1 MSDDDDEFGGFGDI
15 QMTFDGFGADEP
27 GVTMGVNVNVAY
39 DKFGRDAAGEYSDDE
54 DDDESFGFM
63 DGDFDEP
70 EMVTEEDWAAE
81 QADLEKEDLLL
92 AAALAADQERMEMQR
107 AQAMVDE
114 HNRLQEARYQG
125 TKLDVVEEGEE
136 PEDAFGPGKDE
147 IAAAQALLSRMTADP
162 AVKRRDDVAEI
173 LGQKT
178 GWCKMKVIGK
188 STKTLMRKKAT
199 WKETWID
206 LNRDGTMQLKQ
217 MVNAKPLVT
226 IDLPYAKLMDDP
238 ALSPTRFAVALK
250 TMTYYFEAKTATE
263 TELWKANIEKC
274 KKRNRRR
281 SAYGRQAKKDESMM
295 F

>member
-1 MSDDDDEFGGFGDI
+1 MSDDEDEFGGFGDI
-15 QMTFDGFGADEP
+15 QMSFEGFGEDEP

-39 DKFGRDAAGEYSDDE
+39 DQWGRDASGEYSDDD
-54 DDDESFGFM
+54 DDDEDFGFM

-70 EMVTEEDWAAE
+70 EMVTEEDWAVE
-81 QADLEKEDLLL
+81 QADMEKEDLLL

-107 AQAMVDE
+107 AQAMIEE
-114 HNRLQEARYQG
+114 HNRLQEARYEG
-125 TKLDVVEEGEE
+125 TKLDVVEEGDE
-136 PEDAFGPGKDE
+136 PDE
-147 IAAAQALLSRMTADP
+147 ASWIPDKEKLAAAQALVSRMTADS
-162 AVKRRDDVAEI
+162 ARKSEMTVEI

-188 STKTLMRKKAT
+188 STKTLMRKKAG
-199 WKETWID
+199 WKEIWID
-206 LNRDGTMQLKQ
+206 LAREGSMQLKQ

-226 IDLPYAKLMDDP
+226 IDMPYAKLMDDP
-238 ALSPTRFAVALK
+238 AQSPTRFAVALK
-250 TMTYYFEAKTATE
+250 TMTYYFEAKTVAE